1 MLGRLRPKGGAGTTS
16 PVVVAR
22 KQDKVTMGRVR
33 GRNDPEGSASRQ
45 KRTQPLLGVVVG
57 VGACWRSCAHRAVL
71 SRQAP

>member
-1 MLGRLRPKGGAGTTS
+1 MLGRLRPKGGAEPTS
-16 PVVVAR
+16 PVVVGR
-22 KQDKVTMGRVR
+22 EQVRVTMGRVR
-33 GRNDPEGSASRQ
+33 GWKAPEECASRQ